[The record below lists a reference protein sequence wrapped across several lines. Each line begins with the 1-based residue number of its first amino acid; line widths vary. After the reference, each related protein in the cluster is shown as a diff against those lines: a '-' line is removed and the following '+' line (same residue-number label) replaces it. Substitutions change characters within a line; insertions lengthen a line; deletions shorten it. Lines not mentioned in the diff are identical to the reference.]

1 MKLIARRNDLNVRL
15 TCKFGYGPSGILGR
29 HIELSDLGETGRA
42 AAERSNR
49 NCCANRCACTA
60 APHAPSFYYYA
71 P

>member
-1 MKLIARRNDLNVRL
+1 MKLIARGNDLDVRL
-15 TCKFGYGPSGILGR
+15 TRKFGYGPSGIPGR
-29 HIELSDLGETGRA
+29 HIELPDLGETGRA

-49 NCCANRCACTA
+49 NCCAHRRACTA